1 MAPRPS
7 WKGYLKLSLVSC
19 AVALYPATT
28 TSERVTFR
36 TLNRATGNRVRR
48 QFVDEASGEPVESE
62 DQVKGYEV
70 AKNEYITMEDDEL
83 KSVQLE
89 STHTIDIERF
99 VPRAQINELYFDTP
113 YYLAP
118 TDRVGE
124 EAFAVIREAMRAEK
138 MVGIA
143 RVVLFRRERLLMLEP
158 RGKGL
163 VGVSLHYANEVQ
175 PGERL
180 LRGDPGHRHSGGDAR
195 SRQAHHQ
202 EDDRQVRSRRVRGSL
217 RECLD
222 RADPLQAE
230 GHADQAAADAP
241 AGQRHQPDGC
251 PAPQRR
257 RRQGRACQEV
267 FLDDDRQ
274 GEGKD
279 ARPQDRLS

>member
-28 TSERVTFR
+28 TSERVSFR

-62 DQVKGYEV
+62 DQIKGYEV
-70 AKNEYITMEDDEL
+70 GKNEFITMEDDEL

-124 EAFAVIREAMRAEK
+124 EAFAVIREAMRGEK

-163 VGVSLHYANEVQ
+163 VGVSLHYANEVHQ
-175 PGERL
+175 ESGYFEEIPDIDIPAEMLDLAKHIIKKMTGKFDPGEFEDRYENAL
-180 LRGDPGHRHSGGDAR
+180 IELIR
-195 SRQAHHQ
+195 SKQTGTPIKPQPTHRQANVINLM
-202 EDDRQVRSRRVRGSL
+202 DALRRSV
-217 RECLD
+217 D
-222 RADPLQAE
+222 AE
-230 GHADQAAADAP
+230 KAAP
-241 AGQRHQPDGC
+241 AKKSSST
-251 PAPQRR
+251 ATSKAKAKT
-257 RRQGRACQEV
+257 RA
-267 FLDDDRQ
+267 RKT
-274 GEGKD
+274 G
-279 ARPQDRLS
+279 